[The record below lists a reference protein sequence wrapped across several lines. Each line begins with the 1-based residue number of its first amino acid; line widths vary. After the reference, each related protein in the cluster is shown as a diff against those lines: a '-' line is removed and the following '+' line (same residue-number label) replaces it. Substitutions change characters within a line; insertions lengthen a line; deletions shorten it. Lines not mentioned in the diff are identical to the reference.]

1 MYDETLEIHFFPM
14 GSSSLPPSTTLTLQV
29 SSGYAEIYITDCS
42 TPSSDTC
49 TKNPRTS
56 NLHVGDTVSI
66 KFITGYGYLKID
78 NIIYRYAGQTYSK
91 LSMSCSFTSTF
102 TVPCTPC
109 PYTHTGTMFER
120 KTSNECLET
129 CPARYGF
136 DWYGNCIETEC
147 LPGNRRGAY
156 ACVPCTVCQAGYT
169 VQGSCATWSDY
180 TCDIC
185 PAGSFCPETNTN
197 TIKPCTPGSF
207 CTEGVTSPTQ
217 CTNNPCQNGQ
227 YINKLCDSTSDTSCD
242 TCPAEF
248 YCINGNKL
256 NCIQGSFCPTGVS
269 APIICTVNPCSN
281 GQYINKLCDSSSD
294 ASCAMCPAGFYC
306 VNGIELDCTQ
316 GSFCP
321 FGTSTP
327 TPCTANPCS
336 DGQYINKQCNSI
348 SDATCDMCPSGYFCI
363 NGIKQSCAANHFCVA
378 GVSNPTACKNVCP
391 TGYYTS
397 KICSSTS
404 DTIFDTFRSL
414 LQK

>member
-1 MYDETLEIHFFPM
+1 MDVSFIFVLFASYLTMQVTGFNCNVGYTDRTFYPFSMKFGDNYGHNYQKITDNHGDFSINSEMYDETLEIHFFPM

-156 ACVPCTVCQAGYT
+156 ACVPCTVC
-169 VQGSCATWSDY
+169 
-180 TCDIC
+180 
-185 PAGSFCPETNTN
+185 
-197 TIKPCTPGSF
+197 
-207 CTEGVTSPTQ
+207 
-217 CTNNPCQNGQ
+217 
-227 YINKLCDSTSDTSCD
+227 
-242 TCPAEF
+242 
-248 YCINGNKL
+248 
-256 NCIQGSFCPTGVS
+256 
-269 APIICTVNPCSN
+269 
-281 GQYINKLCDSSSD
+281 
-294 ASCAMCPAGFYC
+294 
-306 VNGIELDCTQ
+306 
-316 GSFCP
+316 
-321 FGTSTP
+321 
-327 TPCTANPCS
+327 
-336 DGQYINKQCNSI
+336 
-348 SDATCDMCPSGYFCI
+348 
-363 NGIKQSCAANHFCVA
+363 
-378 GVSNPTACKNVCP
+378 
-391 TGYYTS
+391 
-397 KICSSTS
+397 
-404 DTIFDTFRSL
+404 
-414 LQK
+414 